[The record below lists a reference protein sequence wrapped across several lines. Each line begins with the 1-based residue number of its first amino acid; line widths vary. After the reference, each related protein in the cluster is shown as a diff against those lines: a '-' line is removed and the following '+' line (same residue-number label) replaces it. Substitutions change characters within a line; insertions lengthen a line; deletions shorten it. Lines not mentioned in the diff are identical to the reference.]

1 MNSLWNSCRGLNQE
15 EGDSLIDYLYSY
27 MAAGFVVRPSIID
40 ASSSSSSS
48 SSWNTRLQ
56 VPVPILASKRVMKD
70 EWHFENGTV
79 VVGPCTLNES
89 REKMLDTARNMK
101 TFYASQMLEGLYEVQ
116 FTDDL
121 YPSVVVVVEA
131 DSGMQAGRLARH
143 MLATDYA
150 YHKVI
155 EPERD

>member
-1 MNSLWNSCRGLNQE
+1 MNSLWNSCRGLIQE
-15 EGDSLIDYLYSY
+15 DGDSLIDYLYSY

-40 ASSSSSSS
+40 ASSI
-48 SSWNTRLQ
+48 WNTRLQ
-56 VPVPILASKRVMKD
+56 VPVPILASKQVMKD

-79 VVGPCTLNES
+79 VVGPCTLSES
-89 REKMLDTARNMK
+89 CEKMLDTARNMK

-116 FTDDL
+116 FTDEL
-121 YPSVVVVVEA
+121 HPSVVVVVEA

-155 EPERD
+155 EAERD

>member
-1 MNSLWNSCRGLNQE
+1 MNSLWNSCRGLNQDD
-15 EGDSLIDYLYSY
+15 GDSLIDYLYSY
-27 MAAGFVVRPSIID
+27 MATGFVVRPSITD
-40 ASSSSSSS
+40 ASP
-48 SSWNTRLQ
+48 SSWNTRLK
-56 VPVPILASKRVMKD
+56 VPVPMMASKQVIKD

-121 YPSVVVVVEA
+121 HPSVVVVVEA

-150 YHKVI
+150 YHIVI
-155 EPERD
+155 DSDSERD